1 MIAQGKNG
9 HCHENEIKLRLM
21 CKLAIGNAPAFNIE
35 LLYVI
40 AEVAVLATIVGLVMF
55 RRSSDGIAVPA
66 SIRMNDGAILIGT
79 INCGMS
85 GRLENLLASDL
96 SFIEFVSKD
105 GHQRFVAHHQVASV
119 EPLATVSEP
128 TLPPIADDLEPFK
141 VLGVNPDVTLEE
153 AMMAYQ
159 EKLQLYGPE
168 RWSAEDIPFEFSRYA
183 AQKTRQIN
191 MAFTILRATLQSRGA
206 ERKRSLSDGPF
217 FGGTKARS

>member
-1 MIAQGKNG
+1 
-9 HCHENEIKLRLM
+9 
-21 CKLAIGNAPAFNIE
+21 
-35 LLYVI
+35 
-40 AEVAVLATIVGLVMF
+40 MF

-105 GHQRFVAHHQVASV
+105 GHQRFVAHHQVASI

-128 TLPPIADDLEPFK
+128 TLPPIANDLEPFK
-141 VLGVNPDVTLEE
+141 ILGVSPDVTLEE
-153 AMMAYQ
+153 AKIAYQ

-168 RWSAEDIPFEFSRYA
+168 RWTGADIPFEFSRYA

-191 MAFTILRATLQSRGA
+191 MAFTVLRAMIQNRAL
-206 ERKRSLSDGPF
+206 ERKKAVASGGPY
-217 FGGTKARS
+217 FGAPKKADQR